1 MATTG
6 RRDDPLLSDPRSHG
20 LWAQTAP
27 PAPPTE
33 VLAGDRT
40 ADVVVIGGG
49 YTGLSTAL
57 HLAERGT
64 HAIVLE
70 GAGIGFGGSGRNVGL
85 VNAGMW
91 VMPSDLPAALGPE
104 HGERLLS
111 LLGDAPRTVFEL
123 IERYQIACEPERA
136 GTLHCAA
143 GAAGLREL
151 ERRAEQWLA
160 RGAPVRLLDAAET
173 AAKLGSRAYAG
184 ALLDLRAGTIQPL
197 AYARGLARAAAAAGA
212 EIMTDSP
219 VVTVE
224 SSGQRWT
231 VRTAAGSVTADWVVV
246 ATDAYTQAPWS
257 EIRAEQ
263 VHVPYFNFATA
274 PLSPDQLATVLPER
288 QGAWDTRRVMMSVRL
303 DRAGHLVLG
312 SVGALRG
319 TGIAVHRAW
328 ARRALRKLFP
338 HLGELD
344 FVAEWYGTI
353 GMTDNH
359 LPRFH
364 KLARNVVGFCGYNGR
379 GIAPGTVFGRVTA
392 ELVTGAI
399 READLPLPVTQPK
412 ADALRAGKELYYE
425 IGAQLAHLAAARI

>member
-1 MATTG
+1 MTEPG
-6 RRDDPLLSDPRSHG
+6 RRDDPLTSDPRSHG

-27 PAPPTE
+27 AAPATVP
-33 VLAGDRT
+33 LAGDRT

-57 HLAERGT
+57 HLAERGAR
-64 HAIVLE
+64 AIVLE

-104 HGERLLS
+104 HGERLLA

-123 IERYQIACEPERA
+123 IEQHQIACEPERA
-136 GTLHCAA
+136 GTLHCGF
-143 GAAGLREL
+143 GAAGVREL
-151 ERRAEQWLA
+151 ERRAGQWLA

-173 AAKLGSRAYAG
+173 AAKLGSPAYAG

-197 AYARGLARAAAAAGA
+197 AYARGLACAAIAAGA
-212 EIMTDSP
+212 EVTTDSP
-219 VVTVE
+219 ALGVE
-224 SSGQRWT
+224 AAGARWT

-246 ATDAYTQAPWS
+246 ATDSYTRAPWA

-263 VHVPYFNFATA
+263 VHVPYFNFATRPLA
-274 PLSPDQLATVLPER
+274 PEQRRAILPER
-288 QGAWDTRRVMMSVRL
+288 QGAWDTRQVMTSVRF
-303 DRAGHLVLG
+303 DRAGHLILG

-319 TGIAVHRAW
+319 AGVAVHRAW
-328 ARRALRKLFP
+328 AQRMLRKLFP
-338 HLGELD
+338 MLGPVE

-353 GMTDNH
+353 GMTSNH

-392 ELVTGAI
+392 ELLTGAI
-399 READLPLPVTQPK
+399 READLPLPVTRPE
-412 ADALRAGKELYYE
+412 ADGLRTGKELYYE
-425 IGAQLAHLAAARI
+425 LGAQLAHLAAARI

>member
-173 AAKLGSRAYAG
+173 AAKLGSGAYAG

-274 PLSPDQLATVLPER
+274 PLSPDQLAAVLPER

-364 KLARNVVGFCGYNGR
+364 KLARNVIGFCGYNGR